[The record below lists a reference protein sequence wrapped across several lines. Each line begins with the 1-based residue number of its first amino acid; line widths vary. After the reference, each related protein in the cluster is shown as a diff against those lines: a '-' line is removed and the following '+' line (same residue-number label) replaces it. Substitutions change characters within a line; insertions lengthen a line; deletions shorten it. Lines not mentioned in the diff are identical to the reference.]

1 MFTGII
7 EELGTVEAVKSDSIT
22 IKCSKVMEDAALGDS
37 IAVDGVCLTVTKFS
51 ENGFCADVSQET
63 RNVSKL
69 SRLKIGDKV
78 NLERAL
84 TLSARIGGHIVSGHI
99 DAVGKIVEIKQA
111 GEFYNVDFEFPS
123 EYEKYVIRKG
133 SIAVN
138 GISLTVAEVSE
149 NRIRTAIIPH
159 TFSNTSLSVANVGDY
174 VNLEFDIISKYV
186 EKFLL
191 SKDNSTVTFDLLAKS
206 GFC

>member
-7 EELGTVEAVKSDSIT
+7 EELGTVETVKSGNIT
-22 IKCSKVMEDAALGDS
+22 IKCSKVTEDAEIGDS
-37 IAVDGVCLTVTKFS
+37 ISVDGVCLTVTKFS
-51 ENGFCADVSQET
+51 ENGFSADISQET
-63 RNVSKL
+63 RNVSTL
-69 SRLKIGDKV
+69 SSLRCGDKV

-84 TLSARIGGHIVSGHI
+84 TLSERIGGHIVSGHI
-99 DAVGKIVEIKQA
+99 DAVGKIVEIKQD
-111 GEFYNVDFEFPS
+111 GEFYNVAFELPS

-138 GISLTVAEVSE
+138 GISLTVADVSE
-149 NRIRTAIIPH
+149 NRIKTAVIPH